1 MKTKVSQAASE
12 VHPEPDFF
20 FKCPECGTEDDLVQY
35 EDRIVV
41 WTVNVLDGEIQYDHQ
56 QECGSGENQPYQCG
70 DCGYEL
76 PVFSEDEL
84 IEWLKNNN
92 GKQQEPGSLE

>member
-12 VHPEPDFF
+12 VHPEQTSF

-35 EDRIVV
+35 QDPIEL
-41 WTVNVLDGEIQYDHQ
+41 WTVNVVDGEIQYDLQ
-56 QECGSGENQPYQCG
+56 QRCASCENNAYQCG
-70 DCGYEL
+70 DCDYEL
-76 PVFSEDEL
+76 PVSSEDEL
-84 IEWLKNNN
+84 LEWLKNNN